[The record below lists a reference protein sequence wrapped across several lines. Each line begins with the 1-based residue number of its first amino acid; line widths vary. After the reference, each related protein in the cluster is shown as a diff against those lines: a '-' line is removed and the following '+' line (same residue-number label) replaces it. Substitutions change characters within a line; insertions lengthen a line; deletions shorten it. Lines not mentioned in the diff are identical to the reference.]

1 MNLMRNTVADHKID
15 TLLGPSGTFAGYSLM
30 ILGAIGTFYD
40 LTGLIPVFA
49 GMFMALTFDGTIIDY
64 RLRRIKGYT
73 CLFGI
78 LKLGKW
84 HDIDDFTKFIIYR
97 SSRKYTTYS
106 RANIPLDL
114 KSTDIRLAL
123 LNSSGN
129 KKIIINKYSSFES
142 ARNDMTE
149 LINDLDISNMS
160 EWTK

>member
-1 MNLMRNTVADHKID
+1 MKKMVADHKTD

-30 ILGAIGTFYD
+30 ILGAIGTYYD
-40 LTGLIPVFA
+40 LTGLIPFFT

-64 RLRRIKGYT
+64 RSRRIKGYT
-73 CLFGI
+73 CLFGFMKI
-78 LKLGKW
+78 GKW
-84 HDIDDFTKFIIYR
+84 HSIDDFSKFIIYR
-97 SSRKYTTYS
+97 SSRSYTTYS
-106 RANIPLDL
+106 RANIPLDI

-123 LNSSGN
+123 LNSIGN
-129 KKIIINKYSSFES
+129 RKIIINKYNSFES

>member
-1 MNLMRNTVADHKID
+1 MVADHKTD

-30 ILGAIGTFYD
+30 ILGAIGTYYD
-40 LTGLIPVFA
+40 LTGLIPFFA
-49 GMFMALTFDGTIIDY
+49 GMFLAFTFDGTIIDY
-64 RLRRIKGYT
+64 RSRRIKGYT

-78 LKLGKW
+78 LKIGKW
-84 HDIDDFTKFIIYR
+84 HSIDDFSKFIIYR
-97 SSRKYTTYS
+97 SSRRYTTYS

-114 KSTDIRLAL
+114 KTTDIRLAIL
-123 LNSSGN
+123 DGTG
-129 KKIIINKYSSFES
+129 KRKIIVNKYNSFES